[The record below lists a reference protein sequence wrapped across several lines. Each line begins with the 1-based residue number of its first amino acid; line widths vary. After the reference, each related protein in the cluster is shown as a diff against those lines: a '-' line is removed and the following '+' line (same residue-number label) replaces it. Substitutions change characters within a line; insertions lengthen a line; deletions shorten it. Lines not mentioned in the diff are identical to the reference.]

1 MSLEYSRRFSSP
13 DVTLRE
19 GTPPWLSSALADLA
33 HIAALPSDWDGY
45 GSPQLSVK
53 EREQA
58 TQLLA
63 SMTYSDLPAP
73 SIVPVSGGGIQ
84 IEWQHC
90 GRELELEIMA
100 GAQELMFLQ
109 VSEDGTTEEGSYPI
123 ANVNKTRALLDW
135 LLAG

>member
-1 MSLEYSRRFSSP
+1 MSLEHSRRFSSQ

-19 GTPPWLSSALADLA
+19 GTPPWLSSALADIA
-33 HIAALPSDWDGY
+33 RIAALPSDWDGY

-73 SIVPVSGGGIQ
+73 SIVPMSGGGIQ
-84 IEWQHC
+84 IAWQHC

-100 GAQELMFLQ
+100 GVQDLMFLR